1 MEGGMNPV
9 RPHILQE
16 KNADS
21 YNWFYTYVL
30 ISEKD
35 GNFYTGATND
45 LTKRIGQHKNGLVGS
60 TKYRLPIKLV
70 YFEACLNKPRKTFG
84 LLRGKDDAFRRE
96 RYLKTGMGKRYL
108 KNRLLGSLEPC

>member
-35 GNFYTGATND
+35 GNLYTGATND

-60 TKYRLPIKLV
+60 TKYRFPIKLV

-84 LLRGKDDAFRRE
+84 LLRGKDDAFRPE
-96 RYLKTGMGKRYL
+96 RHLK
-108 KNRLLGSLEPC
+108 